1 MKHQPLLEVVGQL
14 KSKMSLLI
22 ALRLKSL
29 KRPIVLMFLL
39 CEPIVLGVLG
49 TRSVGTESFNSD
61 GSLVGLLV
69 LALQISVLLLPF
81 QAGISAVFLVDALG
95 GETKQKIDL
104 TLLSTIPVKQNELL
118 TADYLL
124 GLCITQL
131 QLLILDIVIILAV
144 PITKYPIIMLQG
156 IIILGLA
163 FFLVAILIVS
173 LTTMLIETMSS
184 ALAYFAAPLVFISWR
199 MIIFGLSA
207 NLEMGWIVFVE
218 PSTIV
223 ESLTIVLLG
232 REGSFLSNMLYS
244 SNPLVVEYLSIA
256 NNIIF
261 GIIIITLIITFV
273 LRSHRGYRM

>member
-1 MKHQPLLEVVGQL
+1 
-14 KSKMSLLI
+14 
-22 ALRLKSL
+22 
-29 KRPIVLMFLL
+29 MFLL

-69 LALQISVLLLPF
+69 LALQISALLLPF

-95 GETKQKIDL
+95 GETKHKIDL
-104 TLLSTIPVKQNELL
+104 TLLSTIPVKQSELL

-131 QLLILDIVIILAV
+131 QLLILDIVIILGV

-156 IIILGLA
+156 IIILGIA
-163 FFLVAILIVS
+163 FFVVAILIVS

-199 MIIFGLSA
+199 MIILELSA

-223 ESLTIVLLG
+223 ESLTIGLLG
-232 REGSFLSNMLYS
+232 QEGSFLSNMLYS

-273 LRSHRGYRM
+273 LRSHRGYRT